1 VHLEL
6 PGRLGE
12 QVQGDGDFAVLV
24 EEQFT
29 RFPAYRPAPDPLA
42 VERAVAL
49 LAAAERPVI
58 VAGGGITAS
67 DARVELVELA
77 EKLSIPVAVTMNG
90 KENIADDH
98 PLSLGNVGTY
108 GRRAANQIVA
118 EADLVF
124 FAGSRAGGLTTN
136 NWKLPPPGTRTIQL
150 DINGEE
156 LGRTYPAT
164 VGLLGD
170 ARRTLR
176 QMIDAAPRSL
186 PRTAWVQH
194 AQEALQVWRDGIAR
208 ERSSDAVPIRP
219 ERICKEISEFLPA
232 EAILVAD
239 TGHAAIWTG
248 TMVGLT
254 RPGQRYIR
262 CAGTLGWGFPAALGA
277 KCAAPDRPVLCFTG
291 DGGLCYHLAELETA
305 ARAGINAVIL
315 VNNNGALQQVKKG
328 IDTAYGGKQWGR
340 AKEMW
345 VFKPGTNYARVAE
358 DLGCL
363 GIRVETPG
371 EIRGAL
377 EKAFA
382 AGRPALIDVVTDI
395 EAAPAWG

>member
-1 VHLEL
+1 
-6 PGRLGE
+6 
-12 QVQGDGDFAVLV
+12 
-24 EEQFT
+24 
-29 RFPAYRPAPDPLA
+29 
-42 VERAVAL
+42 
-49 LAAAERPVI
+49 
-58 VAGGGITAS
+58 
-67 DARVELVELA
+67 
-77 EKLSIPVAVTMNG
+77 
-90 KENIADDH
+90 
-98 PLSLGNVGTY
+98 VGTY

-156 LGRTYPAT
+156 LGRTYPAA

-170 ARRTLR
+170 AKRTLR